1 MPRRERTTGLPR
13 SRPRTHATSGRRVA
27 GVTWTEAHGRLGI
40 IGAAAALLVV
50 VFGMLVYGWYDDTFA
65 RPNHT
70 VLSVGSQDFKLNYY
84 ADRLYQFVQANQQQ
98 QQSSSNLPLYEQQL
112 LTKLEDEALTIQLA
126 KEKGV
131 DLSDDEIT
139 KQIASELGVPVG
151 GSGSSFDTL
160 YRARLKTLKIS
171 DGNYRDL
178 AEAALANKK
187 LLEKF
192 KNEIGET
199 GEGVTIRTVV
209 TASKDEADKVVE
221 RIKGGEDMGTIAQT
235 ISIELDSKQQDGL
248 LLPEPARL
256 FPDSI
261 QAVIKDKP
269 AGTELFGPVQVQ
281 ANWWVFRVDKRDPAI
296 AYSAAV
302 KSQLAQANLDDALK
316 AKRGTTTIKRNLS
329 ADDIAWALKNAG

>member
-13 SRPRTHATSGRRVA
+13 PRLRTRAASGRKVA
-27 GVTWTEAHGRLGI
+27 GITWNEAHGRLAI
-40 IGAAAALLVV
+40 IGAAAALLVL
-50 VFGMLVYGWYDDTFA
+50 VFGMFVYRWYDHNFA
-65 RPNHT
+65 QPNHT

-84 ADRLYQFVQANQQQ
+84 TDRLYQFVQSNQQQ

-126 KEKGV
+126 KDKGV

-139 KQIASELGVPVG
+139 KEIASELGVPVG
-151 GSGSSFDTL
+151 GTGSSFDTL

-171 DGNYRDL
+171 DGSYRHL

-192 KNEIGET
+192 KNEIGDT

-209 TASKDEADKVVE
+209 TASKDDADKAAE
-221 RIKGGEDMGTIAQT
+221 RIKGGEDMGTVAQT
-235 ISIELDSKQQDGL
+235 ASTDLDSKQQDGL

-256 FPDSI
+256 FPENI
-261 QAVIKDKP
+261 QKAIVDKP

-281 ANWWVFRVDKRDPAI
+281 ANWWVFRVDKRDPAF
-296 AYSAAV
+296 AYSATQ
-302 KSQLAQANLDDALK
+302 KSQLAQAKLDDALK
-316 AKRGTTTIKRNLS
+316 EKRATTTIKRNLT